1 MAEEEGSVVERDLL
15 DALFA
20 GRAQLRD
27 PIGNHMSPPLPT
39 IGGGQPVGEAVALLS
54 DAGAAVVLVDGT
66 PGGVITRQ
74 DLLAYLGAAERRA
87 PER

>member
-1 MAEEEGSVVERDLL
+1 MTAEVVGSVVERDLL

-27 PIGNHMSPPLPT
+27 PIGSHMSPPLPT
-39 IGGGQPVGEAVALLS
+39 IGGGQPVGEAVSLLR
-54 DAGAAVVLVDGT
+54 DTGGAMVLVDGK

-74 DLLAYLGAAERRA
+74 DLLAYLGSGRR
-87 PER
+87 R